1 MKRSVCERWNSA
13 RTRCFVLIG
22 GCMIAALALSPPA
35 AAQPGH
41 NAGEHKDAERAAR
54 WRDIEIP
61 YHREGLTAAE
71 QQEVAKL
78 ADACRLLDEVYWH
91 ESDLGGL
98 ASYRATKSAVLEK
111 LLDAARAKLATED

>member
-35 AAQPGH
+35 STQPEH

-78 ADACRLLDEVYWH
+78 ADACRLLDKVYWH

-98 ASYRATKSAVLEK
+98 ASYRATQSAVLEK
-111 LLDAARAKLATED
+111 LFGIMGS